1 MDTEWDIYIYSKIPL
16 PYASYYVPSI
26 SQVHPHFVNI
36 FVDFIPYLYIII
48 LNCPEMVAIIPWA
61 IPSPIEILVLLGF
74 ISELEPMIMFGGM
87 LNIILENGILP
98 RYHKI
103 TV

>member
-1 MDTEWDIYIYSKIPL
+1 
-16 PYASYYVPSI
+16 
-26 SQVHPHFVNI
+26 
-36 FVDFIPYLYIII
+36 
-48 LNCPEMVAIIPWA
+48 
-61 IPSPIEILVLLGF
+61 VLLGF

-87 LNIILENGILP
+87 LNIILENGILS

>member
-1 MDTEWDIYIYSKIPL
+1 ML
-16 PYASYYVPSI
+16 
-26 SQVHPHFVNI
+26 
-36 FVDFIPYLYIII
+36 
-48 LNCPEMVAIIPWA
+48 AIIPWA

-87 LNIILENGILP
+87 LNIILENGILS